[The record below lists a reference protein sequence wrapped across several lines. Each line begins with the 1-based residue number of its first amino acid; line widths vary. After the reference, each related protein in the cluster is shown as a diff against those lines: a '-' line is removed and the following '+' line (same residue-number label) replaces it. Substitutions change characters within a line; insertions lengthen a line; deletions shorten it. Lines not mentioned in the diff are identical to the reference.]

1 MVQSTEFLMVRVDI
15 GMIASTK
22 TTYRA
27 PAKSWEA
34 NHPAVFLGRSCL
46 LDNINLLRHLL
57 RKSTMDFLGCMLVLQ
72 TAQQAN
78 NQGGATFTLIL
89 RGIDEQN
96 PDMACPI

>member
-34 NHPAVFLGRSCL
+34 NYPGVFW
-46 LDNINLLRHLL
+46 DAH
-57 RKSTMDFLGCMLVLQ
+57 
-72 TAQQAN
+72 AY
-78 NQGGATFTLIL
+78 
-89 RGIDEQN
+89 
-96 PDMACPI
+96 

>member
-34 NHPAVFLGRSCL
+34 NHPAVF
-46 LDNINLLRHLL
+46 
-57 RKSTMDFLGCMLVLQ
+57 
-72 TAQQAN
+72 
-78 NQGGATFTLIL
+78 
-89 RGIDEQN
+89 
-96 PDMACPI
+96 